1 MLITLKP
8 RQTYSV
14 GFKHEVIAFIER
26 PYETVY
32 YLELVKGNI
41 EYLLADEVIN
51 LCWQKIKVTIYFI
64 ADRARQTLC

>member
-41 EYLLADEVIN
+41 WSWSKAILSTYWQMKLLIFVGR
-51 LCWQKIKVTIYFI
+51 K
-64 ADRARQTLC
+64 